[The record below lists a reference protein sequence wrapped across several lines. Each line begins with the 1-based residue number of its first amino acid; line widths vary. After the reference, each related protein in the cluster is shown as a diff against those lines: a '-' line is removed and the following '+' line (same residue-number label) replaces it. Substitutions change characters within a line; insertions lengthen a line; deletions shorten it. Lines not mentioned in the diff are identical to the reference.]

1 MAADGGG
8 GTLDPDTRRT
18 LAAGRQSIGEVVVT
32 ARSYGRRLFIVF
44 VIGLL
49 GTIYAMRAWI
59 WPELKE
65 DLLAQG
71 ADVVVITPF
80 DVILLQAKLGIV
92 VGLLMLVPFLVYYAR
107 EPLKERGRYPE
118 EGIASWKFAA
128 VAIASFLLFIGGAVY
143 AYNLFFPVM
152 FDFLAQNAI
161 SAGLAPTYSIVDW
174 TQFILVLGLSFGL
187 AAQLPLVMTALAYAE
202 IVPYETFRDKWK
214 YAILGM
220 FGFGALFSPPDPFT
234 QMMWAGPLVVLYAI
248 SLYLARLAVA
258 LRRGKDA
265 LDLGRDVRA
274 NAPKLAAG
282 FVVAAGVAWWFL
294 TSGYV
299 LVNRALPRVPADYRP
314 GPIDPAAALPLGPE
328 VGTLL
333 VAGLAGLLVAVL
345 VLAYVAW
352 PDLEPRAGPMG
363 RPEAIDVG
371 TLDAEGVRAA
381 PPEAFAELSEDE
393 VLAHA
398 RAAMEADQPEKAQAI
413 FDRYDEAEEM
423 AAAEA
428 EAEAGAADGDAAG
441 EAVSGE
447 GDATAG
453 DGEAAA
459 AAGGATATRQ
469 ADEAAEG
476 GFLTRRAAGVMDAFT
491 EDETTEED
499 IGGYAYDIAFVL
511 DSLTS
516 KGFRLFAVFGI
527 VMVSVFGFLYSG
539 GIGAIRDDFLRRLP
553 EVVRPEEVDIITLHP
568 VEALVF
574 EVKIAT
580 LLGVVATLPM
590 ILYYAWPALEA
601 RGFASGNRNVFFG
614 WAGAIFGGLI
624 LGSALGYLY
633 VAPAVISY
641 FVWDAV
647 QADMII
653 AYRVSNFFWLVFFTT
668 VGIGLLADVPVTML
682 LFHRGGIVSYTTM
695 RDRWRV
701 VTLGVMAFA
710 AVFTPA
716 SVLSMVLVAFPVMF
730 AYFVGLGILWVYT
743 LGGRRAPRGAAESG

>member
-1 MAADGGG
+1 MAAD

-18 LAAGRQSIGEVVVT
+18 LAAGRQSIGEVVS
-32 ARSYGRRLFIVF
+32 AAQAYGRRLFIVF
-44 VIGLL
+44 VIGLM

-59 WPELKE
+59 WPILKA
-65 DLLAQG
+65 DLLAKG
-71 ADVVVITPF
+71 ADVVAITPF

-92 VGLLMLVPFLVYYAR
+92 VGLLMIVPPLIYYAR
-107 EPLKERGRYPE
+107 EPLKERGLYPT
-118 EGIASWKFAA
+118 EGVATWKL
-128 VAIASFLLFIGGAVY
+128 VAIALASTALFLGGAVY

-152 FDFLAQNAI
+152 FEFLANNAI

-174 TQFILVLGLSFGL
+174 TQFILVLGLSFGV

-214 YAILGM
+214 YAVLAM

-234 QMMWAGPLVVLYAI
+234 QMMWAGPLVVLYGV

-258 LRRGKDA
+258 LRRGRDA

-274 NAPKLAAG
+274 NATKLAAG

-294 TSGYV
+294 TAGYQ
-299 LVNRALPRVPADYRP
+299 LVNRALPTIPADYRP
-314 GPIDPAAALPLGPE
+314 APIDPAASLPFSPELGTVLVAALAGL
-328 VGTLL
+328 VVAVLL
-333 VAGLAGLLVAVL
+333 VA
-345 VLAYVAW
+345 YYAW
-352 PDLEPRAGPMG
+352 PDLEPREGPMG
-363 RPEAIDVG
+363 RPESIDLE

-381 PPEAFAELSEDE
+381 PPEAFADLSEDE

-398 RAAMEADQPEKAQAI
+398 RTAMEADRPEKAQAI
-413 FDRYDEAEEM
+413 FDRYDEVEAME
-423 AAAEA
+423 AADAQAAE
-428 EAEAGAADGDAAG
+428 GD
-441 EAVSGE
+441 EAVGE
-447 GDATAG
+447 EAA
-453 DGEAAA
+453 DGEAAEA
-459 AAGGATATRQ
+459 AATGEPAASSAGGEA
-469 ADEAAEG
+469 AAEG

-516 KGFRLFAVFGI
+516 KGFRIFAVFGL
-527 VMVSVFGFLYSG
+527 VLVGVFAFLYSG
-539 GIGAIRDDFLRRLP
+539 GIGAIKNDFLGRLP
-553 EVVRPEEVDIITLHP
+553 EVVRPEEVNVITLHP

-580 LLGVVATLPM
+580 LLGAVATLPM
-590 ILYYAWPALEA
+590 ILYYAWPALRD
-601 RGFASGNRNVFFG
+601 RGIAHGNRNVFFG
-614 WAGAIFGGLI
+614 WAGAIFAGLI
-624 LGSALGYLY
+624 GGSLLGYFY

-641 FVWDAV
+641 FVWDAY
-647 QADMII
+647 QANMIV
-653 AYRVSNFFWLVFFTT
+653 AYRVSNFAWLVFFTT
-668 VGIGLLADVPVTML
+668 VGIGLLADIPVTML
-682 LFHRGGIVSYTTM
+682 LFHRGGIVSYKTM

-716 SVLSMVLVAFPVMF
+716 SVLSMVLVAVPVMF

-743 LGGRRAPRGAAESG
+743 LGGRRTPRGAAESG